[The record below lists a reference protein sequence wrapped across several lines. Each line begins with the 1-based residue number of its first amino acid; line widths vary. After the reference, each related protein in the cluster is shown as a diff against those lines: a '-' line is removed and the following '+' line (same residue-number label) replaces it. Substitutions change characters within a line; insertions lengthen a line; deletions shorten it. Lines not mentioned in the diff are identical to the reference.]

1 MTKDLRV
8 NNHSAYILGGTL
20 TVGPDEASGLL
31 NDYTA
36 NIDGTVSARNI
47 VLLSDERFKNVIG
60 DIDRKEAYDD
70 VNKLKI
76 IKYKFKDRPD
86 DDRIY
91 TGMIAQQVREII
103 KNAVDI
109 NTSTYE
115 TPEGIINIKDTYSI
129 NYTTI
134 ISYLISSLQ
143 YTNLKLNLLEEKIKL
158 KLNI

>member
-1 MTKDLRV
+1 M
-8 NNHSAYILGGTL
+8 NILIIIPSRFGSSRFEGKPLVDIHGKSLVKRTYEQAL
-20 TVGPDEASGLL
+20 KTNLKAKV
-31 NDYTA
+31 
-36 NIDGTVSARNI
+36 I
-47 VLLSDERFKNVIG
+47 V
-60 DIDRKEAYDD
+60 AT
-70 VNKLKI
+70 
-76 IKYKFKDRPD
+76 D

-103 KNAVDI
+103 NNAVDI

>member
-1 MTKDLRV
+1 M
-8 NNHSAYILGGTL
+8 HSFFIKIDKG
-20 TVGPDEASGLL
+20 VFRNRGPSWS
-31 NDYTA
+31 
-36 NIDGTVSARNI
+36 I
-47 VLLSDERFKNVIG
+47 
-60 DIDRKEAYDD
+60 
-70 VNKLKI
+70 
-76 IKYKFKDRPD
+76 
-86 DDRIY
+86 
-91 TGMIAQQVREII
+91 REII